1 MPFTSPILWQDN
13 THPHIY
19 IYMCVFSE
27 LNFSSHQEGHT
38 RTTKF
43 GGLRSNLVEISPQMP
58 SLVVCLRPP
67 RFGNLCAER
76 MWHLL
81 RVFCFLFYS
90 MFFHALVSGT
100 SQDGTQRD
108 GLRAHFLHAGREKT
122 HATNVVVW
130 KMSWPRLHLHRR
142 IARCFFF
149 FAQFP
154 SSRSKSTA
162 WMCFVCAEGGC
173 VVSCMC
179 YIRDV
184 PWHGLRA
191 FVAMWPILVFFCGCG
206 GPVASLSHT
215 PTLQLSLHH
224 TRDLETNGGNDRNR
238 RCAQRSMPPRRAR

>member
-149 FAQFP
+149 FRTVSIVEIKIHSLDVFCLC
-154 SSRSKSTA
+154 R
-162 WMCFVCAEGGC
+162 GGLC
-173 VVSCMC
+173 
-179 YIRDV
+179 
-184 PWHGLRA
+184 G
-191 FVAMWPILVFFCGCG
+191 ILHV
-206 GPVASLSHT
+206 LYT
-215 PTLQLSLHH
+215 
-224 TRDLETNGGNDRNR
+224 
-238 RCAQRSMPPRRAR
+238 RCALAWSPRFRGDVANPRFFLWLWRTSCFALPHPYPAAISASYPRSGDKRWK